1 MPRTVFFQGFCLV
14 LFSMLSLQ
22 PEAVRRSYWARHW
35 ACAVDVL
42 ELLAAE
48 SASARKEGRPVVIGG
63 REDIMDNMKVTNTAL
78 KYIIVKLMTEQ
89 YIPSK
94 QCMLAHVCMPNND
107 AAIFS
112 FTSVTVG
119 KADYRY
125 GASRVGARFSQTDDA
140 TSPFSTMPFVS
151 CPVM

>member
-1 MPRTVFFQGFCLV
+1 MENL
-14 LFSMLSLQ
+14 
-22 PEAVRRSYWARHW
+22 
-35 ACAVDVL
+35 
-42 ELLAAE
+42 
-48 SASARKEGRPVVIGG
+48 
-63 REDIMDNMKVTNTAL
+63 MDTNIAL
-78 KYIIVKLMTEQ
+78 KDIIVKLMTAQYKPGEQ
-89 YIPSK
+89 F
-94 QCMLAHVCMPNND
+94 MLAHVCMPNND

-140 TSPFSTMPFVS
+140 TSPFSTMPVVS